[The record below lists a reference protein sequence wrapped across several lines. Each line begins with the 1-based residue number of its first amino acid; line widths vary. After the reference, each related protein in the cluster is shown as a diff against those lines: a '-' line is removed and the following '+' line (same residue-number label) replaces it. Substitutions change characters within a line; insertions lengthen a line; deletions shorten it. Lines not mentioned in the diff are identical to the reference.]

1 MAPIGSKLW
10 ENAFQMIPDI
20 SSFNAENQKKM
31 PNFEWPFTPRIWL
44 RSASNFGKMRFR
56 RFPTFHFSTPK
67 KFFWQFFLMKIFV
80 TKKNLRKIDKL
91 PVFAELWIFGRNRQM
106 RLEKLPPKFWFSTLY
121 DFWRRGKRDSFN
133 FCPDFRPKMTST
145 LSVFGLKVLC
155 TRQFKNRGRFWN
167 CYSLRTEEGFG
178 S

>member
-1 MAPIGSKLW
+1 MAPIGAKLGQ
-10 ENAFQMIPDI
+10 NAFQTIPDI
-20 SSFNAENQKKM
+20 SFFDAENQKKM

-67 KFFWQFFLMKIFV
+67 KFFWPKFLMKIFA
-80 TKKNLRKIDKL
+80 KKKIRRKIDKL

-106 RLEKLPPKFWFSTLY
+106 RLEKLPPKFWFSALY

-133 FCPDFRPKMTST
+133 FFPDFRPKMTST
-145 LSVFGLKVLC
+145 LFVFGLKVLC
-155 TRQFKNRGRFWN
+155 TRQFKNRGRF
-167 CYSLRTEEGFG
+167 
-178 S
+178 